1 MPLSAFSFP
10 LPETRFIKAG
20 SLIYK
25 FTIRG
30 GSSYSG
36 EEVIRRHCLNEEL
49 EDIVRTVLGNLDSLG
64 PFSSTHF
71 NVFPYKKPWEGVSK
85 VMCTQC
91 DGNLKAYP
99 LNLLVYLEKNTGNG
113 KSAGEK
119 LSLKEAEQ
127 SPFVS
132 EPLTKRS
139 RRDSP
144 LEEAIL
150 KDLTIDLEAE
160 SRGFMDGLHYEYRC
174 AGRKARE
181 DPGHDD
187 KRGTKGFVEPQQKSS
202 VSADRGKGTPGEV
215 HPASTQA
222 VMIQDEEE
230 EEEEEERENTD
241 SEPGTPERRGILTR
255 LASLVFPFSLF
266 LRDP

>member
-36 EEVIRRHCLNEEL
+36 EEVIGGHCFNEEL

-85 VMCTQC
+85 VMCIQC
-91 DGNLKAYP
+91 DGNLRAYP
-99 LNLLVYLEKNTGNG
+99 LTLLVYLEKNMG
-113 KSAGEK
+113 KGKPAGEK
-119 LSLKEAEQ
+119 LSLKEAAR

-160 SRGFMDGLHYEYRC
+160 SRGFMAGLQDDYRR
-174 AGRKARE
+174 AGRKAKE

-187 KRGTKGFVEPQQKSS
+187 KKGTKGFVEPQQKSG
-202 VSADRGKGTPGEV
+202 VSPDRGKGTPGEM

-222 VMIQDEEE
+222 VMTQDEEE
-230 EEEEEERENTD
+230 EEREDSD

-255 LASLVFPFSLF
+255 MASFVFPFSLF
-266 LRDP
+266 LKDQ